1 MKYDLIICQQ
11 TAKNIVFYF
20 SQRPEAPHGSTDRSG
35 KQEDLLPPLLQFR
48 RILVRSQRPSYRKEQ
63 MAQDRCIRVDQE
75 EQRIIRKQLYTQ
87 LY

>member
-11 TAKNIVFYF
+11 PAKNIVFYF
-20 SQRPEAPHGSTDRSG
+20 SQRPEAPHGSTRPFWETGRPTSSAFTVPPNFGTISTPMLEESG
-35 KQEDLLPPLLQFR
+35 
-48 RILVRSQRPSYRKEQ
+48 
-63 MAQDRCIRVDQE
+63 IRVDQE